1 MKKRIYF
8 FMTSIF
14 VLLITFFNCQ
24 QSGISSG
31 RGGGGGGGGSDSH
44 PGNIWTKLLG
54 VAGAQTNALG
64 ITSDSSTNVYTT
76 GYTFGDLDGQTLTG
90 GRDLFVVK
98 YDSNGNKQWTRL
110 LGVAGADTEANNIT
124 SDSSGNVY
132 TTGYTK
138 GNLDGQTL
146 TGTQDLFVV
155 KYDANG
161 NKFWTRLLGV
171 AGAQTNALGITSDLS
186 ANIYTTGYTNGNLDG
201 QTKTGNYDLFVV
213 KYDSN
218 GNKLWTRLL
227 GVTGVNTAANGITSD
242 SNANVYTTGYTFG
255 DLDGQ
260 TLTGGRDLFVVK
272 YDSNGIKQWTKL
284 LGVAWA
290 ETVAN
295 GITSDSS
302 ANVYTTGY
310 TDGNLDGQTKTG
322 TQDLFVVKY
331 DSNGNKLWTRLLG
344 DAGADTLAH
353 GITSDSTGNV
363 YTTGFTN
370 GNLDGQTL
378 TGVDD
383 LFIVKYNSNGVN

>member
-1 MKKRIYF
+1 M
-8 FMTSIF
+8 
-14 VLLITFFNCQ
+14 
-24 QSGISSG
+24 
-31 RGGGGGGGGSDSH
+31 
-44 PGNIWTKLLG
+44 
-54 VAGAQTNALG
+54 
-64 ITSDSSTNVYTT
+64 
-76 GYTFGDLDGQTLTG
+76 
-90 GRDLFVVK
+90 
-98 YDSNGNKQWTRL
+98 
-110 LGVAGADTEANNIT
+110 
-124 SDSSGNVY
+124 
-132 TTGYTK
+132 
-138 GNLDGQTL
+138 
-146 TGTQDLFVV
+146 
-155 KYDANG
+155 
-161 NKFWTRLLGV
+161 
-171 AGAQTNALGITSDLS
+171 S

-284 LGVAWA
+284 LGVTGAQTSA
-290 ETVAN
+290 YDIKSDSTDNVYVTGFTNGNLDGQTKTGTQDLFVVKYDSN
-295 GITSDSS
+295 GIKQWTKLLGVTGAQTSAYDIKSDSTD
-302 ANVYTTGY
+302 NVYVTGF
-310 TDGNLDGQTKTG
+310 TNGNLDGQTKTG